1 MDAAQLVRDARRRAG
16 LTQRELAARAGVTQP
31 SVARVEGGRHNVSV
45 ATLER
50 LLDACGEE
58 LVFGAR
64 PVDAHDLS
72 LIESTLPLTVEE
84 RIDRL
89 LAVQEF
95 AAELQAAVA
104 AR

>member
-1 MDAAQLVRDARRRAG
+1 MDAAGLVRDARRRAR

-31 SVARVEGGRHNVSV
+31 SVARVEAGRHNVSV

-50 LLDACGEE
+50 LLAACGEQ
-58 LVFGAR
+58 LVLSAR
-64 PVDAHDLS
+64 PVDQHDLS

-89 LAVQEF
+89 LAVQSF
-95 AAELQAAVA
+95 AAELRAAVA
-104 AR
+104 AG